1 MALLRKLTALAGTA
15 GAVRAYVRK
24 NPEKVSKAVN
34 KAATFVDHK
43 TKGKYHNQIDGA
55 VRKVDGMTG
64 RPPRRPYQP

>member
-1 MALLRKLTALAGTA
+1 VALLRKLTALAGTA

-43 TKGKYHNQIDGA
+43 TKGKYHHQIDGA

-64 RPPRRPYQP
+64 RPRRPYQG